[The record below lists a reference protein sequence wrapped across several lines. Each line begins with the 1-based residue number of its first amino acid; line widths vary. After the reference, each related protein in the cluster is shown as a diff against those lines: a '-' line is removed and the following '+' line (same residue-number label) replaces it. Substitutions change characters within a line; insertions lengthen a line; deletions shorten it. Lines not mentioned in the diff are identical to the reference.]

1 MADEGSGRENAELL
15 QQPSEDDADDC
26 HCEVDD
32 QPFNDLFHKPPLP
45 LVNWQP
51 TCVLKVGIP
60 RDGEL
65 KVM

>member
-1 MADEGSGRENAELL
+1 MADGGSGREDAELL
-15 QQPSEDDADDC
+15 QQPSEDNPHDC
-26 HCEVDD
+26 YCELDE

-51 TCVLKVGIP
+51 AGVLTVGIP